1 MDFIHK
7 VDLSDT
13 TIAKLQEGLNFLN
26 IPKGKVPELMDS
38 TIQLMKTA
46 TLMLKIAMI
55 LMPISVIGIIVSLF
69 L

>member
-1 MDFIHK
+1 MPMDFIHK
-7 VDLSDT
+7 VDDK

-26 IPKGKVPELMDS
+26 IPKDKVPELMDS
-38 TIQLMKTA
+38 AIQLMKTA
-46 TLMLKIAMI
+46 TLLLKIAMI